1 MRVILIILNLI
12 FITNTSVAV
21 EIGVRAMGHIFAAY
35 NGQHII
41 TENSIPASEYET
53 PYSPFE
59 ADESYSFSG
68 SSIYLSFRNGL
79 GIGGSSTSL
88 QVQENLHYQG
98 QSLTVKTKDQLGFLE
113 ISYSFSIQPKAP
125 FYLRGLMLFVGAAS
139 GKGDFKTE
147 IEVKDVNY
155 NIAISEQSEP
165 EAERGVT
172 GGIVFIFKTAA
183 QDPNHPLEILI
194 GYRSENIIYK
204 FEKED
209 YSLNRH
215 RAMATLGLG
224 YFF

>member
-1 MRVILIILNLI
+1 MILIVVNLI

-21 EIGVRAMGHIFAAY
+21 EIGIRAMGHIFGAY

-41 TENSIPASEYET
+41 SESSIPASEYET

-68 SSIYLSFRNGL
+68 SSLYFSFRNGL
-79 GIGGSSTSL
+79 GIGGSNSSL

-98 QSLTVKTKDQLGFLE
+98 RSLTVKTKDQISFVE
-113 ISYSFSIQPKAP
+113 ISYTLPIKPREP
-125 FYLRGLMLFVGAAS
+125 FYLRGFMFFAGVAS
-139 GKGDFKTE
+139 GKGDFETE
-147 IEVKDVNY
+147 IEFKDVNY
-155 NIAISEQSEP
+155 EIAISEQSEP

-172 GGIVFIFKTAA
+172 GGIVFIFKTAV
-183 QDPNHPLEILI
+183 QDPNPLEILI

-204 FEKED
+204 FEEED

-215 RAMATLGLG
+215 RTMATLGLG